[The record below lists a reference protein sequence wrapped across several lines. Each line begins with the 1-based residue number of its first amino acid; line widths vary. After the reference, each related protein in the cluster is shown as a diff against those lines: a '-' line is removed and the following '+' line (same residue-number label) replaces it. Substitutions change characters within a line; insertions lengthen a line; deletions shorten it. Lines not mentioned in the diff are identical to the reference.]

1 MFEKDHSDSHVEHKA
16 RPVTK
21 DQSEAS
27 SASLWRGNGPKEQ
40 RWGCRGGSC
49 KIYFGCGT
57 CHSATPKCWTV
68 HCVLLRQN
76 VWKLY
81 SNLMMPAESNNK
93 NSGLG
98 FDMSLAKFHFSGN
111 SIFCTILADR
121 LRSLGHLSMRSRA
134 GSEMAPGL
142 LP

>member
-16 RPVTK
+16 RLETR

-27 SASLWRGNGPKEQ
+27 SASLWGEEMGLRNRRRDAGD
-40 RWGCRGGSC
+40 RH

-57 CHSATPKCWTV
+57 YHSATPRC
-68 HCVLLRQN
+68 CVLLRQN

-98 FDMSLAKFHFSGN
+98 FDTSLAKFHFSGN

-121 LRSLGHLSMRSRA
+121 LRNPGHWSMRSRA

-142 LP
+142 LA